1 MAKYL
6 AIALAL
12 LCAAGIASADMK
24 VVQKVSSKV
33 ESDINPMANGTS
45 EHTETIWFKG
55 KKARIDADNDK
66 EYKLAD
72 FEKGE
77 VLVVNPEEKTYSK
90 MTFKDLAKLRD
101 VTFYQIQKQLEQF
114 DKLEPEQKAMTEM
127 MYGPKIKKLRDAVA
141 NKDKET
147 KVEVKTVEETK
158 DIAGHSCKHIV
169 VEEEGT
175 RVLDLWMT
183 EDVKVE
189 VDLAEVLASMALF
202 SPSVKKKVKELKGY
216 SLKTVYVFDIVL
228 QKITNSSETTEIK
241 TDEIPD
247 DKFALPEEYKQVDSD
262 ITRAIKQYDEWVK
275 SQKKEEE
282 KKESEEQEKGLLG
295 GEKEGVEK
303 PRKDLFGEEK
313 EGKKEPKKDEPEK
326 KEPEPPGNGG

>member
-1 MAKYL
+1 MARYL
-6 AIALAL
+6 TIALAL
-12 LCAAGIASADMK
+12 ICATAIASADMK
-24 VVQKVSSKV
+24 VVQKVSAKV
-33 ESDINPMANGTS
+33 ESDINPMADGTS

-77 VLVVNPEEKTYSK
+77 VHVVNPEEKTYSK
-90 MTFKDLAKLRD
+90 MTLKDLAKLRD
-101 VTFYQIQKQLEQF
+101 VTFHQIQKQLEQF

-147 KVEVKTVEETK
+147 KVEVKTLEETK
-158 DIAGHSCKHIV
+158 DISGHTCKHIV

-175 RVLDLWMT
+175 KVLDLWMT
-183 EDVKVE
+183 EDIKVE

-216 SLKTVYVFDIVL
+216 SLETVYVFDIVL
-228 QKITNSSETTEIK
+228 QKITTSSSTTEVK
-241 TDEIPD
+241 TEEVPDE
-247 DKFALPEEYKQVDSD
+247 KFALPEDYKQVDSD

-275 SQKKEEE
+275 SQKEKKEEE
-282 KKESEEQEKGLLG
+282 KKEPQKPEKET
-295 GEKEGVEK
+295 GEKEE
-303 PRKDLFGEEK
+303 
-313 EGKKEPKKDEPEK
+313 EGKKEPEK
-326 KEPEPPGNGG
+326 KEPEPPGEDD

>member
-1 MAKYL
+1 MARYL
-6 AIALAL
+6 TIALAL
-12 LCAAGIASADMK
+12 LCATAIASADMK
-24 VVQKVSSKV
+24 VVQKVSAKV
-33 ESDINPMANGTS
+33 ESDINPMADGTS

-77 VLVVNPEEKTYSK
+77 VHVVNPEEKTYSK
-90 MTFKDLAKLRD
+90 MTLKDLAKLRD
-101 VTFYQIQKQLEQF
+101 VTFHQIQKQLEQF

-147 KVEVKTVEETK
+147 KVEVKTLEETK
-158 DIAGHSCKHIV
+158 DISGHTCKHIV

-175 RVLDLWMT
+175 KVLDLWMT
-183 EDVKVE
+183 EDIKVE

-216 SLKTVYVFDIVL
+216 SLETVYVFDIVL
-228 QKITNSSETTEIK
+228 QKITTSSSTTEIK
-241 TDEIPD
+241 TEEVPDE
-247 DKFALPEEYKQVDSD
+247 KFALPEDYKQVDSD

-275 SQKKEEE
+275 SQKEKKEEE
-282 KKESEEQEKGLLG
+282 KKEPQKPEKET
-295 GEKEGVEK
+295 GEKEE
-303 PRKDLFGEEK
+303 
-313 EGKKEPKKDEPEK
+313 EGKEEPEK
-326 KEPEPPGNGG
+326 KEPEPPGEDD